1 MDSMTDNLSI
11 TQLIREILNKDGG
24 RRARELADSLI
35 DVAGKG
41 NAAVAKV
48 LFDRI
53 DGPLAG
59 DEEIA
64 EALSDEE
71 RIARIGRLLDRAR
84 ERRDRQSGL
93 E

>member
-1 MDSMTDNLSI
+1 MDPMADNLSI
-11 TQLIREILNKDGG
+11 TELVREILSKDGG
-24 RRARELADSLI
+24 RGARDLAKSLI
-35 DVAGKG
+35 DVAAKG

-53 DGPLAG
+53 DGPLAR

-64 EALSDEE
+64 DSLSDEE

>member
-1 MDSMTDNLSI
+1 MNDNLSI
-11 TQLIREILNKDGG
+11 TQLIRDLLNKDGG
-24 RRARELADSLI
+24 RGARDLASSLI
-35 DVAGKG
+35 KVAANG

-53 DGPLAG
+53 DGPLTG

-64 EALSDEE
+64 DALSDEE

>member
-1 MDSMTDNLSI
+1 MYR
-11 TQLIREILNKDGG
+11 LIREMLEEDGG
-24 RRARELADSLI
+24 RGARHLAKSLI
-35 DVAGKG
+35 EVAAKG

-64 EALSDEE
+64 DALT
-71 RIARIGRLLDRAR
+71 
-84 ERRDRQSGL
+84 
-93 E
+93 

>member
-1 MDSMTDNLSI
+1 MTDNLSI
-11 TQLIREILNKDGG
+11 TQLVREILNEDGG
-24 RRARELADSLI
+24 RRARELADGLI
-35 DVAGKG
+35 TVAEKG

-53 DGPLAG
+53 DGPLSG
-59 DEEIA
+59 NEEIA
-64 EALSDEE
+64 DALSDDE
-71 RIARIGRLLDRAR
+71 RIARIGRLFDRAR